1 MRKRTKE
8 TKTRRVS
15 MQDVAKLAGVSQT
28 TVSFVLNG
36 ISDANIPQET
46 QDRVRAAVA
55 QLGYRPNAMA
65 RSLRSQRSHTIG
77 FISDQVATTPY
88 AGRMIQGAQD
98 VAWEKG
104 KLLFL
109 VNTNNNSELERAAV
123 QTMLERQVEGI
134 VYATMYHRPV
144 TLPPLLKEVPTV
156 LLDCFSLDRSLP
168 SVVPDEAQGGRT
180 ATTALLKK
188 GHRRIGF
195 IDNVDPIPAT
205 SGRLAGYKQA
215 LEEYG
220 ITFDSSLLCSDTPD
234 SGGGYRAAM
243 QLMQQADR
251 PTAIFSF
258 NDMMTMGVYD
268 ALRKLNLRI
277 PEDVGI
283 ISFDNHELIAAH
295 LYPPLSSMEL
305 PHYQM
310 GKWAAEELIEMCSKP
325 MSRQP
330 IQHKIECRLIERASF

>member
-1 MRKRTKE
+1 MRKHVAEKKTKHA
-8 TKTRRVS
+8 S
-15 MQDVAKLAGVSQT
+15 MQDVARLAGVSQT
-28 TVSFVLNG
+28 TVSFVVNG

-46 QDRVRAAVA
+46 QDRVKLAIK

-65 RSLRSQRSHTIG
+65 RSLRSQQSQTIG
-77 FISDQVATTPY
+77 FISDQVATSPY

-109 VNTNNNSELERAAV
+109 VNTSNNSELERAAV

-134 VYATMYHRPV
+134 IYATMYHRPV
-144 TLPPLLKEVPTV
+144 TLPPLFQEVPTV
-156 LLDCFSLDRSLP
+156 LLDCYAIDRSLP
-168 SVVPDEAQGGRT
+168 SVVPDEIQGGRT
-180 ATTALLKK
+180 ATIALLKK
-188 GHRRIGF
+188 GHRRVGF

-215 LEEYG
+215 LAEYG
-220 ITFDSSLLCSDTPD
+220 LTFDSGLVCSETPD
-234 SGGGYRAAM
+234 SGGGYRSAM
-243 QLMQQADR
+243 ELMQRADR
-251 PTAIFSF
+251 PSALFCF
-258 NDMMTMGVYD
+258 NDMMTMGAYD

-277 PEDVGI
+277 PEDVGV

-310 GKWAAEELIEMCSKP
+310 GTWAAEHLIEMR
-325 MSRQP
+325 SRPVNHQP

>member
-1 MRKRTKE
+1 
-8 TKTRRVS
+8 
-15 MQDVAKLAGVSQT
+15 MQDVAELAGVSQT
-28 TVSFVLNG
+28 TVSFVVNG

-46 QDRVRAAVA
+46 QERVKAAIKE
-55 QLGYRPNAMA
+55 LSYRPNAMA

-98 VAWEKG
+98 VTWEKG

-109 VNTNNNSELERAAV
+109 VNTSNNSELERAAV

-134 VYATMYHRPV
+134 IYATMYHRPV
-144 TLPPLLKEVPTV
+144 TLPPLLQEVPTV
-156 LLDCFSLDRSLP
+156 LLDCFTADRSLP
-168 SVVPDEAQGGRT
+168 SVVPDEVQGGRT

-205 SGRLAGYKQA
+205 SGRLSGYKQA
-215 LEEYG
+215 LGDYELA
-220 ITFDSSLLCSDTPD
+220 FDSDLVCSETPD
-234 SGGGYRAAM
+234 SGGGYRGAM
-243 QLMQQADR
+243 QLMQRADR
-251 PTAIFSF
+251 PSALFCF
-258 NDMMTMGVYD
+258 NDMMAMGVYD
-268 ALRKLNLRI
+268 ALRKLNLQI
-277 PEDVGI
+277 PEDVGV

-310 GKWAAEELIEMCSKP
+310 GTWAAERLIEMCSKP
-325 MSRQP
+325 MNRQP
-330 IQHKIECRLIERASF
+330 IQHKIECCLIERASF